1 MVPQYLDDGFLRRQ
15 FVRTNGRGAAR
26 SDPRRAAMNA
36 PLEFTPAIDDNSE
49 IDTSGCSP
57 EKGDKAE
64 EPDNGAFM
72 AAVFHALPD
81 GAAATVTSFLG
92 NPATSKQW
100 GNCAPFG
107 KIETPATANNYF
119 CVSSHYPGDDGVV
132 RRKKTNFAGLHCIML
147 DDIGNKI
154 PADRVSM
161 APSWSIETSPGN
173 HQVGFILDGPVLDA
187 AAADRLMNAI
197 ITGGLCDPGANGP
210 TARLARLPIAING
223 KYEGPFQCRLVEW
236 RPDLRY
242 SVEAIVEGLE
252 IELAPAGRPKRQ
264 RKSAAVRSAPAETA
278 DDNDDVYLAAPAAN
292 PVIAELKKR
301 GMYKMPLGGAKHD
314 ITCPW
319 VHEHTDALDTGAVYF
334 EPDDLYPRGGYHCCH
349 SHGPKFK
356 IGALLEF
363 LSVDVVSAKMKP
375 TIKVSGGELHRIV
388 DRAEQELAKSGK
400 YYQRGGLIASIST
413 DPATGES
420 QIIPTSKPAMT
431 RALSCAAVWLR
442 FDKRSDEWV
451 ACDPPERHCIV
462 LFYAQTYAHMPPLSG
477 IARQPYMRSSGHIVS
492 TAGYDTD
499 SAMFGVFDAR
509 QFSIPDSPGKEDA
522 AAALGRLSDLL
533 NEFSFAAECDKAAA
547 LAMLLTAAI
556 RPSLPHAPMFHVRAP
571 VQASGKSFLC
581 KLATA
586 LATPAPPSPVSFP
599 DSEEECGK
607 LLLALLLKS
616 PAVIEFDD
624 LNTDLLPFDKL
635 KTAITEESIG
645 GRILCASKDAT
656 VSTRTLFLSSGNNVG
671 PIKDMCRRV
680 LTINIDPLCATPA
693 ERRFKRPNL
702 LREVR
707 ANRGR
712 HVSDVLTIVKAWALA
727 GRPESDI
734 SPIASFSDWS
744 GYCRHSLI
752 WLGLPDPATTLF
764 AQMSDDPDA
773 ELLGRLIKEWTD
785 ALGAAAAGVRDL
797 VARADFDKAGE
808 LSSVIR
814 EIAEDRGG
822 AINRSRLGWWI
833 KRHEG
838 RFVDNRR
845 ILPDKSAGG
854 NAKVWRIVSGS
865 SGSAAFS
872 SQQPKVSI
880 PLSRW

>member
-1 MVPQYLDDGFLRRQ
+1 
-15 FVRTNGRGAAR
+15 
-26 SDPRRAAMNA
+26 MNA
-36 PLEFTPAIDDNSE
+36 PLEFTLTDASE
-49 IDTSGCSP
+49 EIATFELPP
-57 EKGDKAE
+57 EKGDKADE
-64 EPDNGAFM
+64 RDNAAFLS
-72 AAVFHALPD
+72 AVFHALPEM
-81 GAAATVTSFLG
+81 ATATVTSFPG
-92 NPATSKQW
+92 NPATTKQW

-107 KIETPATANNYF
+107 RIETPATSNNYF
-119 CVSSHYPGDDGVV
+119 CISSHYPGDDGVV
-132 RRKKTNFAGLHCIML
+132 RRKKTNFAALHCIML
-147 DDIGNKI
+147 DDIGTKI

-161 APSWSIETSPGN
+161 TPSWSIETSPGN
-173 HQVGFILDGPVLDA
+173 HQVGIILDVPILEA

-197 ITGGLCDPGANGP
+197 IAAGLCDPGANGP
-210 TARLARLPIAING
+210 TARLARLPVAING

-242 SVEAIVEGLE
+242 SVEELVEGLQ

-264 RKSAAVRSAPAETA
+264 KRSALPSAAPAESA

-301 GMYKMPLGGAKHD
+301 GMYKMPIGGAKHD

-319 VHEHTDALDTGAVYF
+319 VHEHTDALDTGAAYF
-334 EPDDLYPRGGYHCCH
+334 EPDDLYPRGGFHCCH
-349 SHGPKFK
+349 SHGHKFK
-356 IGALLEF
+356 IGALLDF
-363 LSVDVVSAKMKP
+363 LSVNVVEAKMKP

-388 DRAEQELAKSGK
+388 DRAEQELARSGK

-431 RALSCAAVWLR
+431 RALSCVAVWQR
-442 FDKRSDEWV
+442 FDKKYAEWV
-451 ACDPPERHCIV
+451 TCDPPERHCIV
-462 LFYAQTYAHMPPLSG
+462 LFDAQIYAHMPPLAG
-477 IARQPYMRSSGHIVS
+477 LARQPYMRASGHMVS
-492 TAGYDTD
+492 TPGYDTD
-499 SAMFGVFDAR
+499 SAIFGAFDAR
-509 QFSIPDSPGKEDA
+509 HFSIPDTPSKEDA

-533 NEFSFAAECDKAAA
+533 DEFSFAAECDKAAA

-571 VQASGKSFLC
+571 VMGSGKSFLC

-635 KTAITEESIG
+635 KTAITEESIS
-645 GRILCASKDAT
+645 GRILGLSKDAT

-671 PIKDMCRRV
+671 PVKDMCRRV

-693 ERRFKRPNL
+693 TRHFKRPNL

-707 ANRGR
+707 ATRGKY
-712 HVSDVLTIVKAWALA
+712 VSDALTIVKAWAMA
-727 GRPESDI
+727 GRPEAEI
-734 SPIASFSDWS
+734 PAFASFSDWS
-744 GYCRHSLI
+744 GYCRHSLM
-752 WLGLPDPATTLF
+752 WLGLPDPVTTLF

-773 ELLGRLIKEWTD
+773 ELLGRLMKEWTD

-797 VARADFDKAGE
+797 VARADFDKGGE
-808 LSSVIR
+808 LSSVVR

-845 ILPDKSAGG
+845 IIPDKSAGG

-865 SGSAAFS
+865 SGSSAFS
-872 SQQPKVSI
+872 SQQPKDAKPI
-880 PLSRW
+880 PCVVEVEI

>member
-1 MVPQYLDDGFLRRQ
+1 
-15 FVRTNGRGAAR
+15 
-26 SDPRRAAMNA
+26 
-36 PLEFTPAIDDNSE
+36 
-49 IDTSGCSP
+49 
-57 EKGDKAE
+57 
-64 EPDNGAFM
+64 
-72 AAVFHALPD
+72 
-81 GAAATVTSFLG
+81 
-92 NPATSKQW
+92 
-100 GNCAPFG
+100 
-107 KIETPATANNYF
+107 
-119 CVSSHYPGDDGVV
+119 
-132 RRKKTNFAGLHCIML
+132 
-147 DDIGNKI
+147 
-154 PADRVSM
+154 
-161 APSWSIETSPGN
+161 
-173 HQVGFILDGPVLDA
+173 
-187 AAADRLMNAI
+187 
-197 ITGGLCDPGANGP
+197 
-210 TARLARLPIAING
+210 
-223 KYEGPFQCRLVEW
+223 
-236 RPDLRY
+236 
-242 SVEAIVEGLE
+242 
-252 IELAPAGRPKRQ
+252 
-264 RKSAAVRSAPAETA
+264 
-278 DDNDDVYLAAPAAN
+278 
-292 PVIAELKKR
+292 
-301 GMYKMPLGGAKHD
+301 MYKMPLGGAKHD